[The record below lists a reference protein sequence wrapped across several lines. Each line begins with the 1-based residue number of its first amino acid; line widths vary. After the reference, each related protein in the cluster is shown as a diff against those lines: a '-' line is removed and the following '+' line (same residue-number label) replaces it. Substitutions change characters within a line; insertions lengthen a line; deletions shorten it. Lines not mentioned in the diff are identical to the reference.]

1 MLTFLAVWF
10 LCFTAAMV
18 VRQKDDVEMDAKYYL
33 KSVGIGF
40 LFTIPIMILYWLYL
54 ASLVLGSGVWVL
66 ALGLLIFGA
75 FKLLFLIFGIGGGG
89 GSSNSSDESSSRSS
103 SSKSTLYHAQVF
115 RHGQWINLGG
125 YYHLSAAYDQAE
137 RYAGKGERTRVVDKD
152 GRVQ

>member
-1 MLTFLAVWF
+1 MI
-10 LCFTAAMV
+10 
-18 VRQKDDVEMDAKYYL
+18 VRQKEGVELDAGYYL
-33 KSVGIGF
+33 KCILISF
-40 LFTIPIMILYWLYL
+40 LITIPLMILYWIYL

-66 ALGLLIFGA
+66 AFGLLIFGA
-75 FKLLFLIFGIGGGG
+75 FKLLFLILGIGGGG
-89 GSSNSSDESSSRSS
+89 GSSSSSSHESSSNSTSS
-103 SSKSTLYHAQVF
+103 TSTLYHAQVF